1 MKKKMIIG
9 AFLII
14 CLISAS
20 FIINYL
26 KSNNTL
32 KNNNNTLKNNI
43 EEIFYETH
51 NYLSDEIRSSAE
63 ETIPSAS
70 FVNDNSPNVILD
82 SSDVV
87 AIISIISVDGVNNKI
102 NPAVG
107 ASYGELVINNVLSGN
122 LTAGDKIEY
131 IKSGAI
137 MSLAEW
143 EEAQPEDARRK
154 REEIRKESG
163 IDDSYLTGT
172 YRQFHYSND
181 PIVEEGKT
189 YLAYLK
195 YNKSVE
201 KYEIIGRENGLR
213 ELNINKQEK
222 VSSKSYEIQNYTIK
236 NNITKKYESLNNYVN
251 ENVISMKK

>member
-9 AFLII
+9 AFLIM
-14 CLISAS
+14 CLISAG
-20 FIINYL
+20 FIINYS
-26 KSNNTL
+26 KS
-32 KNNNNTLKNNI
+32 NNTLKNNI
-43 EEIFYETH
+43 EEIFYDTH

-63 ETIPSAS
+63 QTIPSAS
-70 FVNDNSPNVILD
+70 FVNDNSPSTMLD
-82 SSDVV
+82 GSDAV

-107 ASYGELVINNVLSGN
+107 ASYGKLVINNVLYGDLTSGD
-122 LTAGDKIEY
+122 TIEY

-137 MSLAEW
+137 MSMAEW

-154 REEIRKESG
+154 REEIRKEAG
-163 IDDSYLTGT
+163 IDDSYLTET
-172 YRQFHYSND
+172 YGQFHYAND

-213 ELNINKQEK
+213 ELNIKKQEK
-222 VSSKSYEIQNYTIK
+222 VSSKSYEMQNYTIK
-236 NNITKKYESLNNYVN
+236 NNITKEYESLNNYVN
-251 ENVISMKK
+251 KNVISMKK